1 MNAPADDI
9 LDIVV
14 LEPRESF
21 TSVAFWLILAA
32 LVLAVLGV
40 ALWLFFRSR
49 SKRNATPPPEIRVAQ
64 SLKRL
69 QVEREQLE
77 PNHFSLRVSDALKDF
92 LTEKFGE
99 PVRYETTQEFLK
111 RSSESGSRLPGAAKE
126 SLAKFLIASDEL
138 KFGNPV
144 DADEKTEPLLQKAG
158 QVIQDCR
165 PTGSSQ

>member
-32 LVLAVLGV
+32 LILVVLGV

-49 SKRNATPPPEIRVAQ
+49 SKRNAIPPPEIRVAQ

-92 LTEKFGE
+92 LTEKFG
-99 PVRYETTQEFLK
+99 
-111 RSSESGSRLPGAAKE
+111 
-126 SLAKFLIASDEL
+126 
-138 KFGNPV
+138 
-144 DADEKTEPLLQKAG
+144 
-158 QVIQDCR
+158 
-165 PTGSSQ
+165 